1 MTDLLT
7 RLKDWETVY
16 PCDMDK
22 PDGNLYGEAY
32 DALTKAITKLEE
44 INAWVEAMLRLNGDY
59 GHIVEPPF
67 RNLPELLRELQE

>member
-1 MTDLLT
+1 MTDLLI

-32 DALTKAITKLEE
+32 EALTKAITKLEE
-44 INAWVEAMLRLNGDY
+44 INAWVEDLGLYADY
-59 GHIVEPPF
+59 GHVVVPAF
-67 RNLPELLRELQE
+67 RNLPELIKELKG

>member
-1 MTDLLT
+1 MTDLLI

-32 DALTKAITKLEE
+32 EALTKAITKLEE
-44 INAWVEAMLRLNGDY
+44 INAWVEELGLYADSQN
-59 GHIVEPPF
+59 IPVPVF
-67 RNLPELLRELQE
+67 RNLPELLKELKG

>member
-7 RLKDWETVY
+7 RLKDWENVY

-32 DALTKAITKLEE
+32 EALSKAIAKLEE
-44 INAWVEAMLRLNGDY
+44 INAWVEDLGMYADY
-59 GHIVEPPF
+59 GHEPVLAF
-67 RNLPELLRELQE
+67 RDLPELIKELKE